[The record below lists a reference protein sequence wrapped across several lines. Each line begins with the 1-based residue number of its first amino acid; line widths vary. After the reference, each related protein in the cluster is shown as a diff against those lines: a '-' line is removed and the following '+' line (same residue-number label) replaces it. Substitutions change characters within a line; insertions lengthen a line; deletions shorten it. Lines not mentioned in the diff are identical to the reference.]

1 MTTLILLPHQLYE
14 KKYLPK
20 VKEIIFYEHP
30 FYFSRMN
37 FNKKKLI
44 LHRASMKMHCDEL
57 NGKYIEFDK
66 NLVINKNTLLFD
78 PIDKD
83 VYEEFKKKGVEFLE
97 SPNFLLTKEDYEK
110 YRSKTDKFT
119 FSPFYFY
126 SKKINNI
133 IPNVKSKDQFN
144 REVITENIDIP
155 ELPSKT
161 SKKEKEYIQEA
172 IEYIEKHFKNNYG
185 NTENFNYPITHKT
198 ALKWLKNFVKDKFEN
213 FGKYQD
219 FIDKDNL
226 YLFHSLLSS
235 SINIG
240 LLQPLQIIEFIR
252 PYEKKININSYEG
265 YIRQL
270 YWREYQ
276 RYCYIYCDFNKN
288 YFGLKKKLGNE
299 WYTGNTGT
307 PIVDD
312 LIKLGFDT
320 GYIHHIGR
328 LMVIGN
334 FMVLNE
340 IDPEEGYK
348 WFMEFS
354 IDSYEW
360 VMKQNVLDMVFC
372 VTGGETMRK
381 PYISSSN
388 YVLKMSNYDKGK
400 WASKWD
406 KLYYDFQKNHKDELW
421 KFRYH
426 FPYLRKL

>member
-1 MTTLILLPHQLYE
+1 MNTLVLLPNQIYD
-14 KKYLPK
+14 KKYFPK
-20 VKEIIFYEHP
+20 VNKIIFYEHP
-30 FYFSRMN
+30 FYFTRMN

-44 LHRASMKMHCDEL
+44 LHRASMKKYCDKI
-57 NGKYIEFDK
+57 NGSYIEFDK
-66 NLVINKNTLLFD
+66 DLTIDKNTIVFD
-78 PIDKD
+78 PVDKD
-83 VYEEFKKKGVEFLE
+83 VYEEFKNKGATILE
-97 SPNFLLTKEDYEK
+97 NPNFLLTLKDYQE

-119 FSPFYFY
+119 FSPFYFFC
-126 SKKINNI
+126 KKINNI

-144 REVITENIDIP
+144 REVIVNNIDIP
-155 ELPSKT
+155 ELPSKIN
-161 SKKEKEYIQEA
+161 KQEKEYIQEA

-185 NTENFNYPITHKT
+185 NTDNFNYPISHKT
-198 ALKWLKNFVKDKFEN
+198 ALKWLKSFVKDRFEN

-219 FIDKDNL
+219 FIDKNNL
-226 YLFHSLLSS
+226 FLFHSLLSS

-240 LLQPLQIIEFIR
+240 LLQPIEIIDYIR
-252 PYEKKININSYEG
+252 PFEKKININSFEG

-288 YFGLKKKLGNE
+288 YFGLNKKLGNE

-312 LIKLGFDT
+312 LIKCGFDT

-340 IDPEEGYK
+340 IDPQEGYK